1 MSSQNRLGNAIRN
14 ASTAACSL
22 WLLTAS
28 LCGQQVTFQPYIQP
42 GDAPGFGPNDQMVI
56 ALQTDESSPNTS
68 AYVIEWA
75 TDPDFKHSWT
85 AHPCG
90 RAVDNYLSADPT
102 LAGIFVPTAYGPHT
116 DYYALLPDLNYDT
129 QYFYRVS

>member
-1 MSSQNRLGNAIRN
+1 MSSQNRLRNAILN
-14 ASTAACSL
+14 ASTAAASL

-42 GDAPGFGPNDQMVI
+42 GDASGFGPNDQMVI
-56 ALQTDESSPNTS
+56 AWQTDESSPNSS

-75 TDPDFKHSWT
+75 TDPDFRHSWT
-85 AHPCG
+85 VHPCG

-102 LAGIFVPTAYGPHT
+102 LVPRPTGLIPTITLCCQA
-116 DYYALLPDLNYDT
+116 
-129 QYFYRVS
+129 